1 MNTRKAPRT
10 LATKAK
16 AYRKETT
23 MTTIMNNN
31 VSVNDL
37 NGSKSPSNMLGEL
50 ENGVYTVKCVT
61 STSSLDASGDYRVTR
76 RLECKSMNALV
87 GTPSTCLDLEIAG
100 SKGTTP
106 VVTINGQV
114 IPGKSMSFD
123 GSGNLEVRSGM
134 GMLLD
139 IVKLPFY
146 EDATNQT
153 GLQTPNT
160 SPKSESK
167 SRPIQETILG
177 LVVGPVSGDLA
188 HNMSIDAPNA
198 CTIGAVVPGSPAFEA
213 GLEPND
219 VILGINGKPA
229 NLTNLCGDLN
239 ISKSGQPLKLLIL
252 CKGIKSEVTV
262 TPGEGGWK
270 AASAGF
276 KPGVAYQIDS
286 TGANYAQGYVAG
298 NVQKWFGNT
307 SGASFGYASPARN
320 ADPRLSA
327 GTLI

>member
-1 MNTRKAPRT
+1 
-10 LATKAK
+10 
-16 AYRKETT
+16 

-37 NGSKSPSNMLGEL
+37 NGSKNPSNILTEL
-50 ENGVYTVKCVT
+50 ENGVYTVKCIA
-61 STSSLDASGDYRVTR
+61 STSSLDSSGDYRVTR
-76 RLECKSMNALV
+76 RLECQSMNMRD
-87 GTPSTCLDLEIAG
+87 GTTSTCLDLEIAG

-114 IPGKSMSFD
+114 IPGKSLAFD
-123 GSGNLEVRSGM
+123 GAGNLEVRSGK

-146 EDATNQT
+146 EDAMNQT

-160 SPKSESK
+160 SPKSDAEGL
-167 SRPIQETILG
+167 PIAGNKTFLG
-177 LVVGPVSGDLA
+177 IVVGPVSGDLA
-188 HNMSIDAPNA
+188 HNMAIDALNA

-229 NLTNLCGDLN
+229 NLSTLCGDLN
-239 ISKSGQPLKLLIL
+239 ITKSGQSLKLLIL
-252 CKGIKSEVTV
+252 CKGVKSEVTV
-262 TPGEGGWK
+262 TPGACGWK
-270 AASAGF
+270 DSNGGF
-276 KPGVAYQIDS
+276 NPGLAYQFIS
-286 TGANYAQGYVAG
+286 SGVNAAQGYVAQ
-298 NVQKWFGNT
+298 NAQKWFGNP
-307 SGASFGYASPARN
+307 SGASLGCGSKAPN
-320 ADPRLSA
+320 ATPKLSA